1 MSTIIN
7 LFGGPGS
14 GKTTLSLDICSHY
27 KKKSV
32 AVELVREYV
41 KEWAYEG
48 RKFGKYDQFYFL
60 GKQAK
65 KESMLYGKVDLVVT
79 DSPLLIAGFYAEFI
93 NDLKFV
99 TDAAFG
105 FMKEAEKEGHTYLNF
120 FLPRRTKYEAHGRFQ
135 NEDDA
140 KKIDDA
146 QRQFLVKNN
155 VAFVDLDVPLDD
167 RLALVLQYIN
177 GQDQKRTPVKEG
189 TEGSIA

>member
-1 MSTIIN
+1 MSTIVN

-14 GKTTLSLDICSHY
+14 GKTTLSLDICSY
-27 KKKSV
+27 FKKKNV
-32 AVELVREYV
+32 NTELVREYV

-93 NDLKFV
+93 NDLRFV
-99 TDAAFG
+99 TDAALG
-105 FMKEAEKEGHTYLNF
+105 FMKEAEKEGHIYLNF
-120 FLPRRTKYEAHGRFQ
+120 FLPRRTIYEANGRFQ

-146 QRQFLVKNN
+146 QRQYLVKNN
-155 VAFVDLDVPLDD
+155 VIFTDLDVPLDD
-167 RLALVLQYIN
+167 RLALVLKYIN
-177 GQDQKRTPVKEG
+177 GQNKERTPVE
-189 TEGSIA
+189 ERA